1 MQPRIICLKPKK
13 LLVVPEL
20 FLNQI
25 LDKKSLRVYT
35 ASTKSKSM
43 VSGGGKKPWKQKGT
57 GKARAGSIRSPIWVG
72 GGVVFGPQPHMLKV
86 KLKKFNIQLN
96 FFNLIILTN
105 KKFVFFENFKKYKN
119 NYERFIFV
127 KKKINDKNDINF
139 IYLLLKKFFFFNNF
153 KLALIKSSYNFLLS
167 TVKNEIVES
176 F

>member
-1 MQPRIICLKPKK
+1 MQSKIICLKSKK

-25 LDKKSLRVYT
+25 LNKKSLRVYT

-72 GGVVFGPQPHMLKV
+72 GGVIFGPKPHMSII
-86 KLKKFNIQLN
+86 KLKKSNIQLS

-105 KKFVFFENFKKYKN
+105 KKFVFFENIKKYKN

-127 KKKINDKNDINF
+127 KQKINNTNDITF

-153 KLALIKSSYNFLLS
+153 KLALTKSSYNFLLS
-167 TVKNEIVES
+167 VIKNEIL
-176 F
+176 